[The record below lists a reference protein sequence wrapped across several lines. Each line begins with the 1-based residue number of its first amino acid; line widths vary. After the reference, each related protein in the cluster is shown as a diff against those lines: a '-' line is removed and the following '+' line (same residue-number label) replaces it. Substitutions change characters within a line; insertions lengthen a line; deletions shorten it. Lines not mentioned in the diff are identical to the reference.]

1 MAITKVIT
9 KESVKESHGNK
20 LIALKVTVA
29 DNGVD
34 YDSRLF
40 SLDYNKNDDVEEKVK
55 DFKDD
60 MQEFIN
66 QCIAEINTFNHQR
79 LDDAVTWLNANTTP

>member
-20 LIALKVTVA
+20 LISLKVTVA

-34 YDSRLF
+34 YASKSF

-55 DFKDD
+55 EFKDK
-60 MQEFIN
+60 MQKSID
-66 QCIAEINTFNHQR
+66 QCIDEINKFNHQK